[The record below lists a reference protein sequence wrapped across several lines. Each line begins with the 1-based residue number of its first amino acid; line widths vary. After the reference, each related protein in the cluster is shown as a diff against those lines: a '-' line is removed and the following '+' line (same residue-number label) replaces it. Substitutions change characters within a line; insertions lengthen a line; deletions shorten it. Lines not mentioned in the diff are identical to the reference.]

1 VETPVQ
7 ALAQGDEEVGG
18 DLGLTGGLRR
28 LVLPLHL
35 AAESGH
41 ATVEQDPPQQA
52 LLLGQFGQGGVAV
65 GPPGAE
71 TWCPGLGR
79 SLVASAPAFVRPLG
93 AFGAGSTVAPISASI
108 TIASAAITIASAAI
122 TIASAAITIASA
134 AITIASA
141 AITIAS
147 AAITATALAAR
158 PAIPVVGARSTAA
171 REAGRHHG
179 LVVPVAEHLEQIGLG
194 TGGSGGQHGDDR
206 DAVEVLFGLHP
217 EDVSNRGAGS
227 EEGAVEVSTWFA
239 GASGPPRPGA
249 IVAEGG
255 ELDLDAWHG
264 GER

>member
-1 VETPVQ
+1 METPVQ
-7 ALAQGDEEVGG
+7 ALAQGEEEVSG
-18 DLGLTGGLRR
+18 DLGLTGGLGR

-52 LLLGQFGQGGVAV
+52 LFLGQFGQGGVAV

-71 TWCPGLGR
+71 TWRPGLGR

-93 AFGAGSTVAPISASI
+93 AFGAGSAVASISASI
-108 TIASAAITIASAAI
+108 TATATSLTVASASITVASA
-122 TIASAAITIASA
+122 S
-134 AITIASA
+134 
-141 AITIAS
+141 
-147 AAITATALAAR
+147 ITATALAAR
-158 PAIPVVGARSTAA
+158 PAIPIVVARSSAA
-171 REAGRHHG
+171 HEAGRHRG

-194 TGGSGGQHGDDR
+194 TGASGGEHGHDR

-217 EDVSNRGAGS
+217 EDVSHRGTGS
-227 EEGAVEVSTWFA
+227 EEGAVEVSTRLA
-239 GASGPPRPGA
+239 GASRPPRPGA

>member
-7 ALAQGDEEVGG
+7 APAQGDEEVGG
-18 DLGLTGGLRR
+18 DLGLTGGLGR

-35 AAESGH
+35 AAEARH
-41 ATVEQDPPQQA
+41 ATVEEDAPQQA

-71 TWCPGLGR
+71 TWRPGLGR
-79 SLVASAPAFVRPLG
+79 SLVASAPALLRRLG
-93 AFGAGSTVAPISASI
+93 AFGAGSAVASISASI
-108 TIASAAITIASAAI
+108 TVASTSITVASASISPSITVASTSITVASA
-122 TIASAAITIASA
+122 S
-134 AITIASA
+134 
-141 AITIAS
+141 
-147 AAITATALAAR
+147 ITATALAAR
-158 PAIPVVGARSTAA
+158 PAIPIVVARSSAA
-171 REAGRHHG
+171 HEAGRHRG

-194 TGGSGGQHGDDR
+194 TGASGGEHGHDR

-217 EDVSNRGAGS
+217 EDVSHGGTGS
-227 EEGAVEVSTWFA
+227 EEGAVEVSTGLA
-239 GASGPPRPGA
+239 GASRPPRPGA

>member
-1 VETPVQ
+1 MQ

-18 DLGLTGGLRR
+18 DLGLTGGLGR

-35 AAESGH
+35 AAECGH
-41 ATVEQDPPQQA
+41 ATVEQDAPQQA

-79 SLVASAPAFVRPLG
+79 SLVASAPTLLRPLG

-108 TIASAAITIASAAI
+108 TATANSITVASAP
-122 TIASAAITIASA
+122 
-134 AITIASA
+134 
-141 AITIAS
+141 
-147 AAITATALAAR
+147 ITATALAAR

-171 REAGRHHG
+171 HEAGRHHG

-194 TGGSGGQHGDDR
+194 TGGSGGEHGDDR

-217 EDVSNRGAGS
+217 EDVSHRGAGS

-255 ELDLDAWHG
+255 ELDFDAWHG